1 MTTKTTATATAQL
14 HVDTQRIAGW
24 IFIQRTDAGTFTFGP
39 FEDYED
45 LRMWLAT
52 IAADAGIDGN
62 AMPLINPASEP
73 AKFWEPLYKIV
84 E

>member
-1 MTTKTTATATAQL
+1 MKTKATAQL
-14 HVDTQRIAGW
+14 HIDTEWIAGW
-24 IFIQRTDAGTFTFGP
+24 VFVQKTENSAYTFGP

-52 IAADAGIDGN
+52 IAVESGIDGS
-62 AMPLINPASEP
+62 AVPLINPASEP
-73 AKFWEPLYKIV
+73 IKFWEPLYKIV

>member
-1 MTTKTTATATAQL
+1 MATKTKAAATAHL
-14 HVDTQRIAGW
+14 LVDTDRIAGW
-24 IFIQRTDAGTFTFGP
+24 IFIQTTDAGTYTFGP

-52 IAADAGIDGN
+52 IAVESNIDGN
-62 AMPLINPASEP
+62 AVPLINPASEP
-73 AKFWEPLYKIV
+73 VKFWEPLYKIV

>member
-1 MTTKTTATATAQL
+1 MQTKTKTAHL
-14 HVDTQRIAGW
+14 LVDTDRIAGW
-24 IFIQRTDAGTFTFGP
+24 IFIQTTESATYTFGP

-52 IAADAGIDGN
+52 IAEESGIDGN
-62 AMPLINPASEP
+62 AVPLINPASEP
-73 AKFWEPLYKIV
+73 VKFWEPLYKIV